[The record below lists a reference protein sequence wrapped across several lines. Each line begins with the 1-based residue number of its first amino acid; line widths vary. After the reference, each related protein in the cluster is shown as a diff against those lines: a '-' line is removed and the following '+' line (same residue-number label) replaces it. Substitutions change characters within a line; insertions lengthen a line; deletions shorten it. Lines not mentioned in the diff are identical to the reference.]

1 MSDFLKQHFDKL
13 LLSSLFLIAL
23 GTFMHFARSLT
34 FYANAENA
42 AHLSGVVSWL
52 ENTVG
57 QILAALLTLMVG
69 RGLSASA
76 TAMPGGGAVANAG
89 GPEAGPAAVAS
100 APGAAAAPS
109 PPTPAGPLPTS
120 ANPPAP
126 ALPLGWTS

>member
-34 FYANAENA
+34 FTPTPERRAPFGRGELARKYGGAD
-42 AHLSGVVSWL
+42 
-52 ENTVG
+52 
-57 QILAALLTLMVG
+57 LAALLTLMVG

-109 PPTPAGPLPTS
+109 PPTPASPLPTS